1 MNSKRKLQTK
11 VKKKLEALVETK
23 MGLIHE
29 NHEYLDKEQL
39 ANDREKKFIESIKE
53 ELVEEDEHWKVFE
66 KDETQIKLLLSK
78 IVMEQL
84 LSEVVEI
91 LEHVQLSRRDP
102 AKYQSKS
109 IYACED
115 IPRLSFQN
123 TTEINTTNEEND
135 SINQ

>member
-1 MNSKRKLQTK
+1 
-11 VKKKLEALVETK
+11 
-23 MGLIHE
+23 MGLIQE
-29 NHEYLDKEQL
+29 NHEYLDKEQIV
-39 ANDREKKFIESIKE
+39 NDREKKFIESIKE

-109 IYACED
+109 IYACEE
-115 IPRLSFQN
+115 IPKLTIQDDD
-123 TTEINTTNEEND
+123 EDDND
-135 SINQ
+135 NDYF